1 MSNLEPSSPGSLD
14 ISTGLRNSRRHKAW
28 LIIVAILVAIAL
40 GFWIA
45 LTPPGFWAK
54 IRMIG
59 YAVCHQLP
67 GHSLFD
73 AEHQFPLCARCTGM
87 YLGSLLGL
95 GFTWLQGKRSGF
107 PPLWVWIFFAFF
119 FLSFALD
126 GINSALGVLPG
137 LKQIYPSQNWLRL
150 LTGLGMGLAMGALL
164 AVAFTQAV
172 WHDALELKIFAQSRP
187 FLMMLL
193 AALAVAA
200 LALWGPSIVK
210 QALMLLSTLG
220 VLVML
225 TLIYTVPAS
234 MLLSRQVKAETSK
247 TLWLPLLIGF
257 LFMTLQLGGLAYLRY
272 LITGTLL
279 PINL

>member
-1 MSNLEPSSPGSLD
+1 MTLNPGSLD
-14 ISTGLRNSRRHKAW
+14 SSAGLEKYRRHKTW
-28 LIIVAILVAIAL
+28 FIIVAVLAAIAL
-40 GFWIA
+40 SFWIA

-73 AEHQFPLCARCTGM
+73 GEHQFPLCARCTGM

-95 GFTWLQGKRSGF
+95 GFTWLQGKRNGF
-107 PPLWVWIFFAFF
+107 PPLWVWIIFAFF

-126 GINSALGVLPG
+126 GINSALGVPPG

-150 LTGLGMGLAMGALL
+150 LTGLGMGLSMGALL

-172 WHDALELKIFAQSRP
+172 WHDALELKIFARFYY
-187 FLMMLL
+187 FLLMLL
-193 AALAVAA
+193 AALAVAT
-200 LALWGPSIVK
+200 LTFWGPSIVK
-210 QALMLLSTLG
+210 QTLMLLSTLG

-225 TLIYTVPAS
+225 TLIYSVPAS
-234 MLLSRQVKAETSK
+234 MLLSGQAKAETIRA
-247 TLWLPLLIGF
+247 LGLPLLIGF
-257 LFMTLQLGGLAYLRY
+257 LIMILQLGGLTYLRY
-272 LITGTLL
+272 VLTGTLL
-279 PINL
+279 PLNL